1 MKTLPKHLPPALL
14 EAHTL
19 SSYDVVIP
27 SEHLTLDG
35 ALFRWHRPQEL
46 FTNSQLFPSM
56 LPEASKAMPGRSHQ
70 IEG

>member
-1 MKTLPKHLPPALL
+1 MKTPLKHIPQALP

-19 SSYDVVIP
+19 SLYNVVIP
-27 SEHLTLDG
+27 SEHLTLD
-35 ALFRWHRPQEL
+35 ATLFRQHRPQEL

-56 LPEASKAMPGRSHQ
+56 LPEASKAMPGRPHQ